1 MNDRAVRK
9 RTGLTARTGEAI
21 ARNLT
26 AVLNVAGGDAY
37 QSKPLPIARLHT
49 EAGISKS
56 TLFKLSSK
64 EPARECGNPDL
75 ETLCRLAAALKIP
88 PGLLLMSQDDWSALI
103 GAFAGLSM
111 AVESPQ
117 LQALAGKTSP
127 AEMAEVGL
135 RLAEALTLYPESVP
149 KLADSDSPA
158 YRALEREAAD
168 RNEGTRRAILS
179 ITALMQDQAR
189 DQHTLEFCTA
199 IGAMMGAAFK
209 PN

>member
-1 MNDRAVRK
+1 
-9 RTGLTARTGEAI
+9 
-21 ARNLT
+21 
-26 AVLNVAGGDAY
+26 VLKVAGGDAH
-37 QSKPLPIARLHT
+37 QSKSLPVARLHAET
-49 EAGISKS
+49 GIAKS

-64 EPARECGNPDL
+64 GSARLCGNPDL
-75 ETLCRLAAALKIP
+75 ETLCRLAEALKIP
-88 PGLLLMSQDDWSALI
+88 PGLLLMNQDEWRALI
-103 GAFAGLSM
+103 GALAGLGM
-111 AVESPQ
+111 AVKSPQ

-135 RLAEALTLYPESVP
+135 KLAEALTLYPESVP
-149 KLADSDSPA
+149 KLADSDSLE

-179 ITALMQDQAR
+179 TTALMQEQAR
-189 DQHTLEFCTA
+189 DQNALEFCTA